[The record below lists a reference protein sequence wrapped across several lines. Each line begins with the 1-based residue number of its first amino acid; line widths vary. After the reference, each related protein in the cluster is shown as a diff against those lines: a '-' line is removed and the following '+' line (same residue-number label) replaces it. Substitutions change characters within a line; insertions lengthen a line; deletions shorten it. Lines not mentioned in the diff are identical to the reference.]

1 MSSES
6 INLGMTG
13 SRKRRIKDKLAKYGV
28 TTGGALVLVALLL
41 IFFYLL
47 YVVKPIFNGATMEPT
62 ASFTLP
68 VAGKTAWLGVEEQNE
83 IGYRFSDKGQVNF
96 FAVQGDG
103 KVKVGQVL
111 GQAQVKGDI
120 TAVAPPAPGQKLI
133 AYGFADGKAQVVQPY
148 FKVSYPNDVRVIE
161 PSLQSPFGE
170 EPVVVDP
177 QGKALTL
184 MVFEATKDKMA
195 TAAVTADGRG
205 VMAVMSGEENFLS
218 GDIEWSAQNYSIPSL
233 PRHVDQMLLTPNLR
247 ILFVREGNRLS
258 VYDIHNLNDISL
270 RDVMEINAPNANVTR
285 VELLSGASSLLVGN
299 DNGVISQWFEVA
311 RDGKRQFTQ
320 IRDFKGD
327 GAVAQLTPEHFR
339 KGFISADKEGTVSFF
354 HATGETKLLSEKVEG
369 GALSALAI
377 SPRHNVLLM
386 QQGEA
391 FKLFAVENEHPEVT
405 WSALWQQVW
414 YEGYPE
420 PQYVWQS
427 TSASNDFEAKLSL
440 VPLVFGTLKASFYA
454 MVFAVPLGVAGAIY
468 TAYFMSA
475 GLRKYVKPT
484 VEIMAALPTVI
495 LGFLAGLWLAPI
507 IEGALPGVVLLLI
520 LLPMGMLLT
529 ALIWNY
535 LPERGKSW
543 LPEGWHA
550 ILLIPVLLLI
560 GWGAF
565 AVSPLIENAFMHG
578 DSRIW
583 LTHEMGIKFDQRNSL
598 VVGIAMGFAVIPTIF
613 SIAEDAVFSVPKH
626 LTQGSLALGATPWQ
640 TLSRVVILTASPG
653 IFSAVMMGLGRAVGE
668 TMIVLMA
675 TGNTPIMDFSMFQG
689 LRTLAANIAV
699 EMPESEVGSS
709 HYRVL
714 FLAAFVLFVF
724 TFLFNTLAEFIR
736 QRLREKYS
744 SL

>member
-6 INLGMTG
+6 LHLGMAG

-68 VAGKTAWLGVEEQNE
+68 TSGKTAWLGVEEQNE
-83 IGYRFSDKGQVNF
+83 IGYRFSDNGQVNF

-103 KVKVGQVL
+103 KIKVGQSL
-111 GQAQVKGDI
+111 GQAEVTGDV

-133 AYGFADGKAQVVQPY
+133 AYGFADGKAQVVQPS

-161 PSLQSPFGE
+161 PSLQYPFGE

-177 QGKALTL
+177 EGKALKT

-195 TAAVTADGRG
+195 AAAVTEDGRG
-205 VMAVMSGEENFLS
+205 VMTVMSGEENFLS
-218 GDIEWSAQNYSIPSL
+218 GEIEWSAQNYTIPSL

-258 VYDIHNLNDISL
+258 VYDIQNLSDISVRNVL
-270 RDVMEINAPNANVTR
+270 EINAPNANVTR

-311 RDGKRQFTQ
+311 KDGKRQFTQ

-339 KGFISADKEGTVSFF
+339 KGFISADKDGTVSFF
-354 HATGETKLLSEKVEG
+354 HATGETKLLSEHVDG
-369 GALSALAI
+369 GAFSALAI
-377 SPRHNVLLM
+377 SPRHNLLLT
-386 QQGEA
+386 QQGDT

-507 IEGALPGVVLLLI
+507 IEGSLPGVVLLLI
-520 LLPMGMLLT
+520 LLPAGMLLT
-529 ALIWNY
+529 ALVWNY
-535 LPERGKSW
+535 LPERSRTW

-550 ILLIPVLLLI
+550 ILLIPVLLFI
-560 GWGAF
+560 GWGG
-565 AVSPLIENAFMHG
+565 V
-578 DSRIW
+578 
-583 LTHEMGIKFDQRNSL
+583 
-598 VVGIAMGFAVIPTIF
+598 
-613 SIAEDAVFSVPKH
+613 
-626 LTQGSLALGATPWQ
+626 
-640 TLSRVVILTASPG
+640 
-653 IFSAVMMGLGRAVGE
+653 
-668 TMIVLMA
+668 
-675 TGNTPIMDFSMFQG
+675 
-689 LRTLAANIAV
+689 RTEPA
-699 EMPESEVGSS
+699 
-709 HYRVL
+709 H
-714 FLAAFVLFVF
+714 
-724 TFLFNTLAEFIR
+724 
-736 QRLREKYS
+736 RECLYAR
-744 SL
+744 

>member
-6 INLGMTG
+6 INLGMAG

-170 EPVVVDP
+170 EPVLVDP

-386 QQGEA
+386 QQGDA

-583 LTHEMGIKFDQRNSL
+583 LTHDMGIKFDQRNSL

>member
-6 INLGMTG
+6 INLGMAG

-170 EPVVVDP
+170 APVVVDP

-386 QQGEA
+386 QQGDA

>member
-6 INLGMTG
+6 LNLVMAG

-47 YVVKPIFNGATMEPT
+47 YVVKPIFNGASMEST

-68 VAGKTAWLGVEEQNE
+68 IKGKTAWLGVEEQNE
-83 IGYRFSDKGQVNF
+83 IGYRFSDQGKVKF
-96 FAVQGDG
+96 FAVQPDG
-103 KVKVGQVL
+103 KIKTGQVI
-111 GQAQVKGDI
+111 GEAQVNGEI

-133 AYGFADGKAQVVQPY
+133 AYGFANGKAQVVQPY
-148 FKVSYPNDVRVIE
+148 FKISYPNDVRVIE
-161 PSLQSPFGE
+161 PSLQYPFGE
-170 EPVVVDP
+170 TPVVIDP
-177 QGKALTL
+177 QGKALTR

-195 TAAVTADGRG
+195 TAAVTEDGRG
-205 VMAVMSGEENFLS
+205 VLMVMSGEENFLS
-218 GDIEWSAQNYSIPSL
+218 GEIEWSSQTYTIPSL

-247 ILFVREGNRLS
+247 LLFVREGNRLS
-258 VYDIHNLNDISL
+258 VYDIHNLSDISL
-270 RDVMEINAPNANVTR
+270 RNVMEINAPNASVTQ
-285 VELLSGASSLLVGN
+285 VALLSGASSLLVGN

-311 RDGKRQFTQ
+311 KDGKRQFTQ

-327 GAVAQLTPEHFR
+327 APVALLTPEHFR
-339 KGFISADKEGTVSFF
+339 KGFISAGSDGTINFF
-354 HATGETKLLSEKVEG
+354 HATGETKLLGEKIDG
-369 GALSALAI
+369 GNLAAVAI
-377 SPRHNVLLM
+377 SPRHNLLLT
-386 QQGEA
+386 QQGDD
-391 FKLFAVENEHPEVT
+391 FKVFDVENDHPEVT
-405 WSALWQQVW
+405 WSAIWQKVW

-440 VPLVFGTLKASFYA
+440 VPLSFGTLKAAFYA
-454 MVFAVPLGVAGAIY
+454 LLFAVPLGVAGAIY
-468 TAYFMSA
+468 TAYFMSP
-475 GLRKYVKPT
+475 GMRKFVKPT
-484 VEIMAALPTVI
+484 IEIMEALPTVI

-507 IEGALPGVVLLLI
+507 VEDYLPGIFMMLVM
-520 LLPMGMLLT
+520 LPMGMLLA
-529 ALIWNY
+529 ALLWH
-535 LPERGKSW
+535 LLSDTLKQRV
-543 LPEGWHA
+543 PEGSQA
-550 ILLIPVLLLI
+550 VLLIPVVILI
-560 GWGAF
+560 GWLALTL
-565 AVSPLIENAFMHG
+565 SPVVENAFFGG
-578 DSRIW
+578 DTRSW
-583 LTHEMGIKFDQRNSL
+583 LTNDMGIKFDQRNSL

-724 TFLFNTLAEFIR
+724 TFFFNTLAEFVR

-744 SL
+744 SM

>member
-6 INLGMTG
+6 INLGMAG

-184 MVFEATKDKMA
+184 IVFEATKDKMA

-386 QQGEA
+386 QQGDA

>member
-6 INLGMTG
+6 INLGMAG

-161 PSLQSPFGE
+161 PSLQPPFGE

-386 QQGEA
+386 QQGDA

>member
-6 INLGMTG
+6 INLGMAG

-440 VPLVFGTLKASFYA
+440 MPLVFGTLKASFYA

>member
-6 INLGMTG
+6 LNLVMAG

-47 YVVKPIFNGATMEPT
+47 YVVKPIFNGASMEPAT
-62 ASFTLP
+62 SFTLP
-68 VAGKTAWLGVEEQNE
+68 VAGKTAWLGMEEQNE

-96 FAVQGDG
+96 FALQGDD
-103 KVKVGQVL
+103 KIKVGQSL
-111 GQAQVKGDI
+111 GQAQVAGDI
-120 TAVAPPAPGQKLI
+120 STATTPAPGQKLI
-133 AYGFADGKAQVVQPY
+133 AYGFADGKALVVQPA

-161 PSLQSPFGE
+161 PSLKYPFGE
-170 EPVVVDP
+170 EPVVIDP
-177 QGKALTL
+177 QGKALQL

-195 TAAVTADGRG
+195 TAAVTEDGRG
-205 VMAVMSGEENFLS
+205 VMTVMSGEENFIS
-218 GDIEWSAQNYSIPSL
+218 GEIEWSSENYTIPSL

-247 ILFVREGNRLS
+247 ILFVRQGNRLS
-258 VYDIHNLNDISL
+258 VYDIHNLSEISL
-270 RDVMEINAPNANVTR
+270 RNVLEINATNANVTR
-285 VELLSGASSLLVGN
+285 VELLAGASSLLVGN

-311 RDGKRQFTQ
+311 KDGKRQFTQ

-327 GAVAQLTPEHFR
+327 GAVDLLTPEHFR
-339 KGFISADKEGTVSFF
+339 KGFISADKDGIISFF
-354 HATGETKLLSEKVEG
+354 HATGETKLLTETVEG
-369 GALSALAI
+369 GELSALAI
-377 SPRHNVLLM
+377 SPRHNALLM
-386 QQGEA
+386 QQGDT
-391 FKLFAVENEHPEVT
+391 FKLFTVENDHPEVT
-405 WSALWQQVW
+405 WSALWQKVW

-440 VPLVFGTLKASFYA
+440 VPLSFGTLKAAFYA
-454 MVFAVPLGVAGAIY
+454 LLFAVPLGIAGAIY
-468 TAYFMSA
+468 TAYFMSP
-475 GLRKYVKPT
+475 GMRKFVKPT
-484 VEIMAALPTVI
+484 IEIMEALPTVI

-507 IEGALPGVVLLLI
+507 VEDYLPGIFMMLVM
-520 LLPMGMLLT
+520 LPMGMLLA
-529 ALIWNY
+529 ALLWHL
-535 LPERGKSW
+535 LPDTLKQSV
-543 LPEGWHA
+543 PEGSQA
-550 ILLIPVLLLI
+550 VLLIPVVILI
-560 GWGAF
+560 GWMALTL
-565 AVSPLIENAFMHG
+565 SPVVENAFFGG
-578 DSRIW
+578 DTRSW
-583 LTHEMGIKFDQRNSL
+583 LTNVMGIKFDQRNSL

-724 TFLFNTLAEFIR
+724 TFFFNTLAEFVR

-744 SL
+744 SM

>member
-6 INLGMTG
+6 INLVMAG
-13 SRKRRIKDKLAKYGV
+13 SRKRRIKDKLAKFGV

-68 VAGKTAWLGVEEQNE
+68 IAGKTAWLGMEEQNE
-83 IGYRFSDKGQVNF
+83 IGYRFSDKGLVNF
-96 FAVQGDG
+96 FALQGDG
-103 KVKVGQVL
+103 KVKVGQAI
-111 GQAQVKGDI
+111 GQAQVAGDI
-120 TAVAPPAPGQKLI
+120 TTVTSPAPGQKLI
-133 AYGFADGKAQVVQPY
+133 AYGFADGKALVMEPH

-161 PSLQSPFGE
+161 PSLRYPFGE
-170 EPVVVDP
+170 EPVVIDP
-177 QGKALTL
+177 QGKALQF

-195 TAAVTADGRG
+195 TAAVTEDGRG
-205 VMAVMSGEENFLS
+205 VMTVMSGEENFIS
-218 GDIEWSAQNYSIPSL
+218 GDVEWSAQNYSIPSL
-233 PRHVDQMLLTPNLR
+233 PSHVDQMLLTPNLR

-258 VYDIHNLNDISL
+258 VYDIHNLNNIAL
-270 RDVMEINAPNANVTR
+270 RNVLEINAPNANVAR
-285 VELLSGASSLLVGN
+285 IELLAGASSLLVGN

-311 RDGKRQFTQ
+311 KDGKRQFTQ
-320 IRDFKGD
+320 IRDFKSD
-327 GAVAQLTPEHFR
+327 GSVDLLTPEHFR
-339 KGFISADKEGTVSFF
+339 KGFVSAGKDGTISFF
-354 HATGETKLLSEKVEG
+354 HATGESKLLSEKIEG
-369 GALSALAI
+369 GALLALAI

-386 QQGEA
+386 QQDDT
-391 FKLFAVENEHPEVT
+391 FKLFAVENDHPEVT
-405 WSALWQQVW
+405 WSALWQEVW

-420 PQYVWQS
+420 PMYVWQS

-440 VPLVFGTLKASFYA
+440 IPISFGTLKAAFYA
-454 MVFAVPLGVAGAIY
+454 MMFAVPLGVAGAIY

-475 GLRKYVKPT
+475 GMRKFVKPT
-484 VEIMAALPTVI
+484 IEIMEALPTVI

-507 IEGALPGVVLLLI
+507 VEDYLPGIFMMLVM
-520 LLPMGMLLT
+520 LPMGMLLA
-529 ALIWNY
+529 ALAWHL
-535 LPERGKSW
+535 LPGK
-543 LPEGWHA
+543 LKQCVPEGSQA
-550 ILLIPVLLLI
+550 VLLIPVVLLV
-560 GWGAF
+560 GWLSLTL
-565 AVSPLIENAFMHG
+565 SPVVENAFFGG
-578 DSRIW
+578 DTRSW

-626 LTQGSLALGATPWQ
+626 LTQGSLALGATTWQ

-724 TFLFNTLAEFIR
+724 TFFFNTLAEFVR

-744 SL
+744 SM

>member
-6 INLGMTG
+6 LNLVMAG

-47 YVVKPIFNGATMEPT
+47 YVVKPIFNGASMEPAT
-62 ASFTLP
+62 SFTLP
-68 VAGKTAWLGVEEQNE
+68 VAGKTAWLGMEEQNE

-96 FAVQGDG
+96 FALQGDD
-103 KVKVGQVL
+103 KIKVGQSL
-111 GQAQVKGDI
+111 GQAQVAGDI
-120 TAVAPPAPGQKLI
+120 STATTPAPGQKLI
-133 AYGFADGKAQVVQPY
+133 AYGFADGKALVVQPA

-161 PSLQSPFGE
+161 PSLKYPFGA

-177 QGKALTL
+177 QGKALQL

-195 TAAVTADGRG
+195 IAAVTEDGRG
-205 VMAVMSGEENFLS
+205 VMTVMSGEENFIS
-218 GDIEWSAQNYSIPSL
+218 GEIEWSSENYTIPSL

-247 ILFVREGNRLS
+247 ILFVRQGNRLS
-258 VYDIHNLNDISL
+258 VYDIHNLSEISL
-270 RDVMEINAPNANVTR
+270 RNVLEINATNANVTR
-285 VELLSGASSLLVGN
+285 VELLAGASSLLVGN

-311 RDGKRQFTQ
+311 KDGKRQFTQ

-327 GAVAQLTPEHFR
+327 GAVDLLTPEHFR
-339 KGFISADKEGTVSFF
+339 KGFISADKDGIISFF
-354 HATGETKLLSEKVEG
+354 HATGETKLLTETVEG
-369 GALSALAI
+369 GELSALAI
-377 SPRHNVLLM
+377 SPRHNALLM
-386 QQGEA
+386 QQGDT
-391 FKLFAVENEHPEVT
+391 FKLFTVENDHPEVT
-405 WSALWQQVW
+405 WSALWQKVW

-440 VPLVFGTLKASFYA
+440 VPLSFGTLKAAFYA
-454 MVFAVPLGVAGAIY
+454 LLFAVPLGIAGAIY
-468 TAYFMSA
+468 TAYFMSP
-475 GLRKYVKPT
+475 GMRKFVKPT
-484 VEIMAALPTVI
+484 IEIMEALPTVI

-507 IEGALPGVVLLLI
+507 VEDYLPGIFMMLVM
-520 LLPMGMLLT
+520 LPMGMLLA
-529 ALIWNY
+529 ALLWHL
-535 LPERGKSW
+535 LPDTLKQSV
-543 LPEGWHA
+543 PEGSQA
-550 ILLIPVLLLI
+550 VLLIPVVILI
-560 GWGAF
+560 GWMALTL
-565 AVSPLIENAFMHG
+565 SPVVENAFFGG
-578 DSRIW
+578 DTRSW
-583 LTHEMGIKFDQRNSL
+583 LTNVMGIKFDQRNSL

-724 TFLFNTLAEFIR
+724 TFFFNTLAEFVR

-744 SL
+744 SM

>member
-6 INLGMTG
+6 INLVMAG

-62 ASFTLP
+62 TSFSLP
-68 VAGKTAWLGVEEQNE
+68 IEGKTAWLGMEEQNE
-83 IGYRFSDKGQVNF
+83 IGYRFSDKGLVNF
-96 FAVQGDG
+96 FAIQADG
-103 KVKVGQVL
+103 KVKVGQAI
-111 GQAQVKGDI
+111 GQAQVAGDI
-120 TAVAPPAPGQKLI
+120 TTVTSPAPGQKLI
-133 AYGFADGKAQVVQPY
+133 AYGFADGKALVMQPY

-161 PSLQSPFGE
+161 PSLKYPFGE
-170 EPVVVDP
+170 EPVVIDP
-177 QGKALTL
+177 QGKALQL

-195 TAAVTADGRG
+195 TAAVTEDGRG
-205 VMAVMSGEENFLS
+205 VMTVMSGEENFIS
-218 GDIEWSAQNYSIPSL
+218 GEVEWSAQNYSIPSL

-247 ILFVREGNRLS
+247 ILFVREANRLS

-270 RDVMEINAPNANVTR
+270 RNVMEINAPNANVTR
-285 VELLSGASSLLVGN
+285 VELLAGASSLLVGN

-311 RDGKRQFTQ
+311 KDGKRQFTQ

-327 GAVAQLTPEHFR
+327 GPVDLLTPEHFR
-339 KGFISADKEGTVSFF
+339 KGFISAGKDGTISFF

-369 GALSALAI
+369 GMLSALAI

-386 QQGEA
+386 QQGDT
-391 FKLFAVENEHPEVT
+391 FKLFAVENDHPEVT
-405 WSALWQQVW
+405 WSALWQEVW

-420 PQYVWQS
+420 PMYVWQS

-454 MVFAVPLGVAGAIY
+454 MMFAVPLGVAGAIY

-507 IEGALPGVVLLLI
+507 IEGALPGVVLLLV

-529 ALIWNY
+529 ALVWNY
-535 LPERGKSW
+535 LPERSKSW

-565 AVSPLIENAFMHG
+565 SLSPLIENAFMHG

-583 LTHEMGIKFDQRNSL
+583 LTHEMGVKFDQRNSL

-724 TFLFNTLAEFIR
+724 TFMFNTLAEFVR

-744 SL
+744 SM

>member
-6 INLGMTG
+6 INLGMAG

-386 QQGEA
+386 QQGDA

-565 AVSPLIENAFMHG
+565 AISPLIENAFMHG

>member
-6 INLGMTG
+6 LNLVMAG

-47 YVVKPIFNGATMEPT
+47 YVVKPIFNGASMEPAT
-62 ASFTLP
+62 SFTLP
-68 VAGKTAWLGVEEQNE
+68 VAGKTAWLGMEEQNE

-96 FAVQGDG
+96 FALQGDD
-103 KVKVGQVL
+103 KIKVGQSL
-111 GQAQVKGDI
+111 GQAQVAGDI
-120 TAVAPPAPGQKLI
+120 STATTPAPGQKLI
-133 AYGFADGKAQVVQPY
+133 AYGFADGKALVVQPA

-161 PSLQSPFGE
+161 PSLQYPFGE
-170 EPVVVDP
+170 EPVVIDP
-177 QGKALTL
+177 QGKALQR

-195 TAAVTADGRG
+195 TAAVTEDGRG
-205 VMAVMSGEENFLS
+205 VMTVMSGEENFIS
-218 GDIEWSAQNYSIPSL
+218 GEIEWSSENYSIPSL

-247 ILFVREGNRLS
+247 ILFVRQGNRLS
-258 VYDIHNLNDISL
+258 VYDIHNLSEISL
-270 RDVMEINAPNANVTR
+270 RNVLEINATNANVTR
-285 VELLSGASSLLVGN
+285 VELLAGASSLLVGN

-311 RDGKRQFTQ
+311 KDGKRQFTQ

-327 GAVAQLTPEHFR
+327 GAVDLLTPEHFR
-339 KGFISADKEGTVSFF
+339 KGFISADKDGIISFF
-354 HATGETKLLSEKVEG
+354 HATGETKLLTETVEG
-369 GALSALAI
+369 GELSALAI
-377 SPRHNVLLM
+377 SPRHNALLM
-386 QQGEA
+386 QQGDT
-391 FKLFAVENEHPEVT
+391 FKLFTVENDHPEVT
-405 WSALWQQVW
+405 WSALWQKVW

-440 VPLVFGTLKASFYA
+440 VPLSFGTLKAAFYA
-454 MVFAVPLGVAGAIY
+454 LLFAVPLGIAGAIY
-468 TAYFMSA
+468 TAYFMSP
-475 GLRKYVKPT
+475 GMRKFVKPT
-484 VEIMAALPTVI
+484 IEIMEALPTVI

-507 IEGALPGVVLLLI
+507 VEDYLPGIFMMLVM
-520 LLPMGMLLT
+520 LPMGMLLA
-529 ALIWNY
+529 ALLWHL
-535 LPERGKSW
+535 LPDTLKQSV
-543 LPEGWHA
+543 PEGSQA
-550 ILLIPVLLLI
+550 VLLIPVVILI
-560 GWGAF
+560 GWMALTL
-565 AVSPLIENAFMHG
+565 SPVVENAFFGG
-578 DSRIW
+578 DTRSW
-583 LTHEMGIKFDQRNSL
+583 LTNVMGIKFDQRNSL

-724 TFLFNTLAEFIR
+724 TFFFNTLAEFVR

-744 SL
+744 SM

>member
-6 INLGMTG
+6 INLGMAG

-270 RDVMEINAPNANVTR
+270 RDVMEINAPNANVTL

-386 QQGEA
+386 QQGDA

>member
-6 INLGMTG
+6 INLGMAG

-377 SPRHNVLLM
+377 SPRNNVLLM
-386 QQGEA
+386 QQGDA

>member
-6 INLGMTG
+6 LNLVMAG

-47 YVVKPIFNGATMEPT
+47 YVVKPIFNGASMEPT

-68 VAGKTAWLGVEEQNE
+68 AAGKTAWLGVEEQNE

-96 FAVQGDG
+96 FALQGDD
-103 KVKVGQVL
+103 KIKVGQSL
-111 GQAQVKGDI
+111 GQAQVAGDI
-120 TAVAPPAPGQKLI
+120 TTVATPAPGQRLI
-133 AYGFADGKAQVVQPY
+133 AYGFADGKAQVVQPA

-161 PSLQSPFGE
+161 PSLQYPFGE
-170 EPVVVDP
+170 EPVVIDP
-177 QGKALTL
+177 QGKALQL

-195 TAAVTADGRG
+195 TAAVTEDGRG
-205 VMAVMSGEENFLS
+205 VMTVMSGEENFIS
-218 GDIEWSAQNYSIPSL
+218 GEIEWSSENYTIPSL

-247 ILFVREGNRLS
+247 ILFVRQGNRLS
-258 VYDIHNLNDISL
+258 VYDIHNLSEISL
-270 RDVMEINAPNANVTR
+270 RNVLEINATNANVTR
-285 VELLSGASSLLVGN
+285 VELLAGASSLLVGN

-311 RDGKRQFTQ
+311 KDGKRQFTQ

-327 GAVAQLTPEHFR
+327 GAVDLLTPEHFR
-339 KGFISADKEGTVSFF
+339 KGFISADKDGIISFF
-354 HATGETKLLSEKVEG
+354 HATGETKLLTETVEG
-369 GALSALAI
+369 GELSALAI
-377 SPRHNVLLM
+377 SPRHNALLM
-386 QQGEA
+386 QQGDT
-391 FKLFAVENEHPEVT
+391 FKLFTVENDHPEVT
-405 WSALWQQVW
+405 WSALWQKVW

-440 VPLVFGTLKASFYA
+440 VPLSFGTLKAAFYA
-454 MVFAVPLGVAGAIY
+454 LLFAVPLGIAGAIY
-468 TAYFMSA
+468 TAYFMSP
-475 GLRKYVKPT
+475 GMRKFVKPT
-484 VEIMAALPTVI
+484 IEIMEALPTVI

-507 IEGALPGVVLLLI
+507 VEDYLPGIFMMLVM
-520 LLPMGMLLT
+520 LPMGMLLA
-529 ALIWNY
+529 ALLWHL
-535 LPERGKSW
+535 LPDTLKQSV
-543 LPEGWHA
+543 PEGSQA
-550 ILLIPVLLLI
+550 VLLIPVVILI
-560 GWGAF
+560 GWMALTL
-565 AVSPLIENAFMHG
+565 SPVVENAFFGG
-578 DSRIW
+578 DTRSW
-583 LTHEMGIKFDQRNSL
+583 LTNVMGIKFDQRNSL

-724 TFLFNTLAEFIR
+724 TFFFNTLAEFVR

-744 SL
+744 SM

>member
-6 INLGMTG
+6 INLGMAG

-103 KVKVGQVL
+103 KVKVGQAQ

-386 QQGEA
+386 QQGDA

>member
-6 INLGMTG
+6 LNLVMAG

-47 YVVKPIFNGATMEPT
+47 YVVKPIFNGASMEPT

-68 VAGKTAWLGVEEQNE
+68 AAGKTAWLGVEEQNE

-96 FAVQGDG
+96 FAVQGDD
-103 KVKVGQVL
+103 KIKVGQSL
-111 GQAQVKGDI
+111 GQAQVAGDI
-120 TAVAPPAPGQKLI
+120 TTVATPAPGQRLI
-133 AYGFADGKAQVVQPY
+133 AYGFADGKAQVVQPA

-161 PSLQSPFGE
+161 PSLQYPFGE
-170 EPVVVDP
+170 EPVVIDP
-177 QGKALTL
+177 QGKALQL

-195 TAAVTADGRG
+195 TAAVTEDGRG
-205 VMAVMSGEENFLS
+205 VMTVMSGEENFIS
-218 GDIEWSAQNYSIPSL
+218 GEIEWSSENYTIPSL

-258 VYDIHNLNDISL
+258 VYDIHNLSEISL
-270 RDVMEINAPNANVTR
+270 RNVLEINAPNANVTR
-285 VELLSGASSLLVGN
+285 VQLLSGASSLLVGN
-299 DNGVISQWFEVA
+299 DNGVVSQWFEVA
-311 RDGKRQFTQ
+311 KDGKRQFTQ

-327 GAVAQLTPEHFR
+327 GAVDLLTPEHFR
-339 KGFISADKEGTVSFF
+339 KGFISADKDGIISFF
-354 HATGETKLLSEKVEG
+354 HATGETKLLTETVEG
-369 GALSALAI
+369 GELSALAI
-377 SPRHNVLLM
+377 SPRHNLLLM
-386 QQGEA
+386 QQGNT
-391 FKLFAVENEHPEVT
+391 FKLFSVENEHPEVT

-507 IEGALPGVVLLLI
+507 IEGALPGVILLLI

-529 ALIWNY
+529 ALLWNY
-535 LPERGKSW
+535 LPERGKSL

-565 AVSPLIENAFMHG
+565 ALSPLIENTFMHG

-724 TFLFNTLAEFIR
+724 TFLFNTLAEFVR

-744 SL
+744 SM

>member
-1 MSSES
+1 MA
-6 INLGMTG
+6 G

-386 QQGEA
+386 QQGDA

>member
-6 INLGMTG
+6 LNLVMAG

-47 YVVKPIFNGATMEPT
+47 YVVKPIFNGASMEQT

-68 VAGKTAWLGVEEQNE
+68 AAGKTAWLGVEEQNE

-96 FAVQGDG
+96 FAVQGDD
-103 KVKVGQVL
+103 KIKVGQSL
-111 GQAQVKGDI
+111 GQAQVAGDI
-120 TAVAPPAPGQKLI
+120 TTVATPAPGQRLI
-133 AYGFADGKAQVVQPY
+133 AYGFADGKAQVVQPA

-161 PSLQSPFGE
+161 PSLKYPFGE
-170 EPVVVDP
+170 EPVVIDP
-177 QGKALTL
+177 QGKALQR

-195 TAAVTADGRG
+195 TAAVTEDGRG
-205 VMAVMSGEENFLS
+205 VMTVMSGEENFIS
-218 GDIEWSAQNYSIPSL
+218 GEIEWSSENYTIPSL

-247 ILFVREGNRLS
+247 ILFVRQGNRLS
-258 VYDIHNLNDISL
+258 VYDIHNLSEISL
-270 RDVMEINAPNANVTR
+270 RNVLEINATNANVTR
-285 VELLSGASSLLVGN
+285 VELLAGASSLLVGN

-311 RDGKRQFTQ
+311 KDGKRQFTQ

-327 GAVAQLTPEHFR
+327 GAVDLLTPEHFR
-339 KGFISADKEGTVSFF
+339 KGFISADKDGIISFF
-354 HATGETKLLSEKVEG
+354 HATGETKLLTETVEG
-369 GALSALAI
+369 GELSALAI
-377 SPRHNVLLM
+377 SPRHNALLM
-386 QQGEA
+386 QQGDT
-391 FKLFAVENEHPEVT
+391 FKLFTVENDHPEVT
-405 WSALWQQVW
+405 WSALWQKVW

-440 VPLVFGTLKASFYA
+440 VPLSFGTLKAAFYA
-454 MVFAVPLGVAGAIY
+454 LLFAVPLGIAGAIY
-468 TAYFMSA
+468 TAYFMSP
-475 GLRKYVKPT
+475 GMRKFVKPT
-484 VEIMAALPTVI
+484 IEIMEALPTVI

-507 IEGALPGVVLLLI
+507 VEDYLPGIFMMLVM
-520 LLPMGMLLT
+520 LPMGMLLA
-529 ALIWNY
+529 ALLWHL
-535 LPERGKSW
+535 LPDTLKQSV
-543 LPEGWHA
+543 PEGSQA
-550 ILLIPVLLLI
+550 VLLIPVVILI
-560 GWGAF
+560 GWMALTL
-565 AVSPLIENAFMHG
+565 SPVVENAFFGG
-578 DSRIW
+578 DTRSW
-583 LTHEMGIKFDQRNSL
+583 LTNVMGIKFDQRNSL

-724 TFLFNTLAEFIR
+724 TFFFNTLAEFVR

-744 SL
+744 SM

>member
-6 INLGMTG
+6 LNLVMAG

-47 YVVKPIFNGATMEPT
+47 YVVKPIFNGASMEPAT
-62 ASFTLP
+62 SFTLP
-68 VAGKTAWLGVEEQNE
+68 VAGKTAWLGMEEQNE

-96 FAVQGDG
+96 FALQGDD
-103 KVKVGQVL
+103 KIKVGQSL
-111 GQAQVKGDI
+111 GQAQVAGDI
-120 TAVAPPAPGQKLI
+120 STATTPAPGQKLI
-133 AYGFADGKAQVVQPY
+133 AYGFADGKALVVQPA

-161 PSLQSPFGE
+161 PSLKYPFGE
-170 EPVVVDP
+170 ESVVIDP
-177 QGKALTL
+177 QGKALQR

-195 TAAVTADGRG
+195 TAAVTEDGRG
-205 VMAVMSGEENFLS
+205 VMTVMSGEENFIS
-218 GDIEWSAQNYSIPSL
+218 GEIEWSSENYTIPSL

-247 ILFVREGNRLS
+247 ILFVRQGNRLS
-258 VYDIHNLNDISL
+258 VYDIHNLSEISL
-270 RDVMEINAPNANVTR
+270 RNVLEINATNANVTR
-285 VELLSGASSLLVGN
+285 VELLAGASSLLVGN

-311 RDGKRQFTQ
+311 KDGKRQFTQ

-327 GAVAQLTPEHFR
+327 GAVDLLTPEHFR
-339 KGFISADKEGTVSFF
+339 KGFISADKDGIISFF
-354 HATGETKLLSEKVEG
+354 HATGETKLLTETVEG
-369 GALSALAI
+369 GELSALAI
-377 SPRHNVLLM
+377 SPRHNALLM
-386 QQGEA
+386 QQGDT
-391 FKLFAVENEHPEVT
+391 FKLFTVENDHPEVT
-405 WSALWQQVW
+405 WSALWQKVW

-440 VPLVFGTLKASFYA
+440 VPLSFGTLKAAFYA
-454 MVFAVPLGVAGAIY
+454 LLFAVPLGIAGAIY
-468 TAYFMSA
+468 TAYFMSP
-475 GLRKYVKPT
+475 GMRKFVKPT
-484 VEIMAALPTVI
+484 IEIMEALPTVI

-507 IEGALPGVVLLLI
+507 VEDYLPGIFMMLVM
-520 LLPMGMLLT
+520 LPMGMLLA
-529 ALIWNY
+529 ALLWHL
-535 LPERGKSW
+535 LPDTLKQSV
-543 LPEGWHA
+543 PEGSQA
-550 ILLIPVLLLI
+550 VLLIPVVILI
-560 GWGAF
+560 GWMALTL
-565 AVSPLIENAFMHG
+565 SPVVENAFFGG
-578 DSRIW
+578 DTRSW
-583 LTHEMGIKFDQRNSL
+583 LTNVMGIKFDQRNSL

-724 TFLFNTLAEFIR
+724 TFFFNTLAEFVR

-744 SL
+744 SM

>member
-6 INLGMTG
+6 INLGMAG

-233 PRHVDQMLLTPNLR
+233 PRNVDQMLLTPNLR

-270 RDVMEINAPNANVTR
+270 RDVMEINAPNANVTL

-386 QQGEA
+386 QQGDA

>member
-6 INLGMTG
+6 INLGMAG

-96 FAVQGDG
+96 FSVQGDG

-270 RDVMEINAPNANVTR
+270 RDVMEINAPNANVTL

-386 QQGEA
+386 QQGDT

>member
-6 INLGMTG
+6 INLGMAG

-386 QQGEA
+386 QQGDT

>member
-6 INLGMTG
+6 INLGMAG

-68 VAGKTAWLGVEEQNE
+68 VVGKTAWLGVEEQNE

-440 VPLVFGTLKASFYA
+440 MPLVFGTLKASFYA

>member
-6 INLGMTG
+6 INLGMAG

-96 FAVQGDG
+96 FSVQGDG

-386 QQGEA
+386 QQGDA

>member
-6 INLGMTG
+6 LNLVMAG

-47 YVVKPIFNGATMEPT
+47 YVVKPIFNGASMEPT

-68 VAGKTAWLGVEEQNE
+68 AAGKTAWLGVEEQNE

-96 FAVQGDG
+96 FAVQGDD
-103 KVKVGQVL
+103 KIKVGQSL
-111 GQAQVKGDI
+111 GQAQVAGDI
-120 TAVAPPAPGQKLI
+120 TTVATPAPGQRLI
-133 AYGFADGKAQVVQPY
+133 AYGFADGKAQVVQPA

-161 PSLQSPFGE
+161 PSLQYPFGE
-170 EPVVVDP
+170 EPVVIDP
-177 QGKALTL
+177 QGKALQL

-195 TAAVTADGRG
+195 TAAVTEDGRG
-205 VMAVMSGEENFLS
+205 VMTVMSGEENFIS
-218 GDIEWSAQNYSIPSL
+218 GEIEWSSENYTIPSL

-247 ILFVREGNRLS
+247 ILFVRQGNRLS
-258 VYDIHNLNDISL
+258 VYDIHNLSEISL
-270 RDVMEINAPNANVTR
+270 RNVLEINATNANVTR
-285 VELLSGASSLLVGN
+285 VELLAGASSLLVGN

-311 RDGKRQFTQ
+311 KDGKRQFTQ

-327 GAVAQLTPEHFR
+327 GAVDLLTPEHFR
-339 KGFISADKEGTVSFF
+339 KGFISADKDGIISFF
-354 HATGETKLLSEKVEG
+354 HATGETKLLTETVEG
-369 GALSALAI
+369 GELSALAI
-377 SPRHNVLLM
+377 SPRHNLLLM
-386 QQGEA
+386 QQGNS
-391 FKLFAVENEHPEVT
+391 FKLFSVENEHPEVT

-507 IEGALPGVVLLLI
+507 IEGALPGVILLLI

-529 ALIWNY
+529 ALLWNY

-565 AVSPLIENAFMHG
+565 ALSPLIENAFMHG

-724 TFLFNTLAEFIR
+724 TFLFNTLAEFVR

-744 SL
+744 SM

>member
-6 INLGMTG
+6 LHLGMAG

-68 VAGKTAWLGVEEQNE
+68 TSGKTAWLGVEEQNE
-83 IGYRFSDKGQVNF
+83 IGYRFSDNGQVNF

-103 KVKVGQVL
+103 KIKVGQSL
-111 GQAQVKGDI
+111 GQAEVAGDV

-133 AYGFADGKAQVVQPY
+133 AYGFADGKAQVVQPS

-161 PSLQSPFGE
+161 PSLQYPFGE

-177 QGKALTL
+177 EGKALKT

-195 TAAVTADGRG
+195 AAAVTEDGRG
-205 VMAVMSGEENFLS
+205 VMTVMSGEENFLS
-218 GDIEWSAQNYSIPSL
+218 GEIEWSAQNYTIPSL

-258 VYDIHNLNDISL
+258 VYDIQNLSDISVRNVL
-270 RDVMEINAPNANVTR
+270 EINAPNANVTR

-311 RDGKRQFTQ
+311 KDGKRQFTQ

-339 KGFISADKEGTVSFF
+339 KGFISADKDGTVSFF
-354 HATGETKLLSEKVEG
+354 HATGETKLLSEHVDG
-369 GALSALAI
+369 SAFSALAI
-377 SPRHNVLLM
+377 SPRHNLLLT
-386 QQGEA
+386 QQGDT

-507 IEGALPGVVLLLI
+507 IEGSLPGVVLLLI
-520 LLPMGMLLT
+520 LLPAGMLLT
-529 ALIWNY
+529 ALVWNY
-535 LPERGKSW
+535 LPERSRTW

-550 ILLIPVLLLI
+550 ILLIPVLLFI

-565 AVSPLIENAFMHG
+565 ALSPLIENAFMHG

-583 LTHEMGIKFDQRNSL
+583 LTHDMGIKFDQRNSL

>member
-6 INLGMTG
+6 INLGMAG

-205 VMAVMSGEENFLS
+205 VMSVMSGEENFLS

-386 QQGEA
+386 QQGDA

-583 LTHEMGIKFDQRNSL
+583 LTHEMGVKFDQRNSL

>member
-6 INLGMTG
+6 LNLVMAG

-47 YVVKPIFNGATMEPT
+47 YVVKPIFNGASMEPAT
-62 ASFTLP
+62 SFTLP
-68 VAGKTAWLGVEEQNE
+68 VAGKTAWLGMEEQNE
-83 IGYRFSDKGQVNF
+83 IGYRFNDKGQVNF
-96 FAVQGDG
+96 FALQGDD
-103 KVKVGQVL
+103 KIKVGQSL
-111 GQAQVKGDI
+111 GQAQVAGDI
-120 TAVAPPAPGQKLI
+120 STATTPAPGQKLI
-133 AYGFADGKAQVVQPY
+133 AYGFADGKALVVQPA

-161 PSLQSPFGE
+161 PSLKYPFGE
-170 EPVVVDP
+170 EPVVIDP
-177 QGKALTL
+177 QGKALQR

-195 TAAVTADGRG
+195 TAAVTEDGRG
-205 VMAVMSGEENFLS
+205 VMTVMSGEENFIS
-218 GDIEWSAQNYSIPSL
+218 GEIEWSSENYTIPSL

-247 ILFVREGNRLS
+247 ILFVRQGNRLS
-258 VYDIHNLNDISL
+258 VYDIHNLSEISL
-270 RDVMEINAPNANVTR
+270 RNVLEINATNANVTR
-285 VELLSGASSLLVGN
+285 VELLAGASSLLVGN
-299 DNGVISQWFEVA
+299 DNGVISQWFEVTK
-311 RDGKRQFTQ
+311 DGKRQFTQ

-327 GAVAQLTPEHFR
+327 GAVDLLTPEHFR
-339 KGFISADKEGTVSFF
+339 KGFISADKDGIISFF
-354 HATGETKLLSEKVEG
+354 HATGETKLLTETVEG
-369 GALSALAI
+369 GELSALAI
-377 SPRHNVLLM
+377 SPRHNALLM
-386 QQGEA
+386 QQGDT
-391 FKLFAVENEHPEVT
+391 FKLFTVENDHPEVT
-405 WSALWQQVW
+405 WSALWQKVW

-440 VPLVFGTLKASFYA
+440 VPLSFGTLKAAFYA
-454 MVFAVPLGVAGAIY
+454 LLFAVPLGIAGAIY
-468 TAYFMSA
+468 TAYFMSP
-475 GLRKYVKPT
+475 GMRKFVKPT
-484 VEIMAALPTVI
+484 IEIMEALPTVI

-507 IEGALPGVVLLLI
+507 VEDYLPGIFMMLVM
-520 LLPMGMLLT
+520 LPMGMLLA
-529 ALIWNY
+529 ALLWHL
-535 LPERGKSW
+535 LPDTLKQSV
-543 LPEGWHA
+543 PEGSQA
-550 ILLIPVLLLI
+550 VLLIPVVILI
-560 GWGAF
+560 GWMALTL
-565 AVSPLIENAFMHG
+565 SPVVENAFFGG
-578 DSRIW
+578 DTRSW
-583 LTHEMGIKFDQRNSL
+583 LTNVMGIKFDQRNSL

-724 TFLFNTLAEFIR
+724 TFFFNTLAEFVR

-744 SL
+744 SM